1 MKINKYII
9 IIIIIFLFAFFFSPQ
24 EALLIEG
31 ERKSILIFPYKEHID
46 FTIEYTHSVEK
57 TSTSETFRAHSG
69 KENIVLLSTK
79 FVGQGAGLPCELD
92 KNFKQMDNYFLVD
105 HIDKDI
111 ERFYVRSSVIAKYN
125 LTINNKVIL
134 LYKIFKDGELLE
146 FKNVKYFRI
155 KTYLLQL
162 YSKFIS

>member
-9 IIIIIFLFAFFFSPQ
+9 ILITIFLFAFFLSPQ
-24 EALLIEG
+24 DTLLVKG
-31 ERKSILIFPYKEHID
+31 ERKSILIFPYKKYID

-57 TSTSETFRAHSG
+57 TSTSETFRANSG

-79 FVGQGAGLPCELD
+79 FAGQGAGLPCELD
-92 KNFKQMDNYFLVD
+92 RNFKQLDNYFLVD

-111 ERFYVRSSVIAKYN
+111 EKFYVRSSVIAKYN

-162 YSKFIS
+162 YSKFMF